1 MSVLDPPPTPPAP
14 GAAQVPAERAYT
26 GTAPSRRF
34 RRGRLRELSV
44 GQVVVAE
51 VALGGLLASFLAQS
65 PFVLG
70 GTAAV
75 AAAVLVLAFGRTDGR
90 WLYRT
95 LVLRR
100 ALAGRR
106 RSAVAGTAA
115 GDPRRAVLATIGP
128 GFGVRTVEDRGQRV
142 GVGADAGGW
151 FVVLEVGA
159 VDGVG
164 VAAAAPVPLAAL
176 AGALQDDSA
185 GVSALQLVT
194 HTVPVTGAGL
204 DPRVPCMASN
214 RQLPGDGLGTFP
226 AHRHTWLALRLD
238 TGDAAAAALARGGGL
253 DGVDRTLVASAGRT
267 GTVLAGAGLHHRVLD
282 SAALLDALDSSC
294 GLGLHPGVPVD
305 ERWDA
310 VSLAGVL
317 HRTWAV
323 STWGHTG
330 LLPQLCRAVAAET
343 SVALVLGAPAEGQVT
358 LRAMVR
364 VMAPEAEMGAA
375 AAALEQGAAMVG
387 ARLQRLDGEQAAG
400 MYATAPTGGGPL

>member
-1 MSVLDPPPTPPAP
+1 
-14 GAAQVPAERAYT
+14 
-26 GTAPSRRF
+26 
-34 RRGRLRELSV
+34 
-44 GQVVVAE
+44 
-51 VALGGLLASFLAQS
+51 
-65 PFVLG
+65 
-70 GTAAV
+70 
-75 AAAVLVLAFGRTDGR
+75 
-90 WLYRT
+90 
-95 LVLRR
+95 
-100 ALAGRR
+100 
-106 RSAVAGTAA
+106 
-115 GDPRRAVLATIGP
+115 
-128 GFGVRTVEDRGQRV
+128 VEDRGQRV

-204 DPRVPCMASN
+204 DPRVPCMASY